1 MDGRSVKFCWV
12 SFKLSYYLKL
22 FPKKRTIL
30 RGDISWKSNNSIMNS
45 FGPKVFSKNI
55 YIYVNFKLCAV
66 LTSCKKI
73 RKTLCVRYSLKSKN
87 LILGPFGSKIARYIW
102 NTLARFIISLKK
114 ILLYYLPNLV
124 SKVLMT
130 WLETSLK
137 IRKTCNLRRL
147 IT

>member
-22 FPKKRTIL
+22 VPKKRTIL
-30 RGDISWKSNNSIMNS
+30 RGDISSKSNNSLWTLLARR
-45 FGPKVFSKNI
+45 FSRKI

-66 LTSCKKI
+66 LTSCKNI
-73 RKTLCVRYSLKSKN
+73 RKTLCLRYSLKSKN
-87 LILGPFGSKIARYIW
+87 FILGPFGSKTARYIW

-137 IRKTCNLRRL
+137 IRKTCNLRGL